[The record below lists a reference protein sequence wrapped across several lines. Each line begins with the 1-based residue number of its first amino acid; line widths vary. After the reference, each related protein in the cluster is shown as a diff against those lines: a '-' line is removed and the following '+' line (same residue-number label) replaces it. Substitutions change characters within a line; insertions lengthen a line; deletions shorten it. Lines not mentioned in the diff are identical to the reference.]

1 MPELTTIISSVENA
15 NEFQQLGDRVPTP
28 PLNIN
33 TEYHQGVDRD
43 IHVIELER
51 KSLKETQIALVLR
64 AKFVILAR
72 DRQRR
77 VTEEIRMEPDFTP
90 KTGRDICGFDS
101 RLVMENEV
109 FQEWSATSNAANIF
123 ENSKIEGRNDMC
135 LKKKCERHRGWLKV
149 QEEDVAHR
157 QGIVLETLLRLD
169 VDEARI
175 RERRK
180 ERALETGQEGFN
192 HVDILT

>member
-1 MPELTTIISSVENA
+1 MPELATITSSVNDA

-33 TEYHQGVDRD
+33 TEYHQGADRD
-43 IHVIELER
+43 INAIELER
-51 KSLKETQIALVLR
+51 KSLKETQVALVSR
-64 AKFVILAR
+64 AKFIVIAR

-77 VTEEIRMEPDFTP
+77 VTEEIRLEPDFTP
-90 KTGRDICGFDS
+90 KTGKDICGFDY
-101 RLVMENEV
+101 RLVMEDEE
-109 FQEWSATSNAANIF
+109 FQVWSATSEAVTIF
-123 ENSKIEGRNDMC
+123 ENAKIEGKSDMC

-149 QEEDVAHR
+149 QEEDVAHG
-157 QGIVLETLLRLD
+157 QGIVLENLARLD
-169 VDEARI
+169 IDEARI

-192 HVDILT
+192 HVNIIT